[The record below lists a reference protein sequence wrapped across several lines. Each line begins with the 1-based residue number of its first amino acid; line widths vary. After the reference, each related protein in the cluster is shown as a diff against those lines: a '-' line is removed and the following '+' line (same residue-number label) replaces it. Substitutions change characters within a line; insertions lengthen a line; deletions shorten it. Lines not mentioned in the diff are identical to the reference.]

1 MGAMT
6 PSMRGK
12 LLGKLAD
19 LLAENSEAIGRIE
32 TKDTG
37 KMFKETRWQC
47 QYIAEYLRYMLAQQ
61 ISCMAIPCLSTSLIC
76 LSLPTVNH
84 LV

>member
-1 MGAMT
+1 MGHMT

-47 QYIAEYLRYMLAQQ
+47 QYIAEYLRYYAGADKLWRYHANRQ
-61 ISCMAIPCLSTSLIC
+61 ARYVCLY
-76 LSLPTVNH
+76 
-84 LV
+84 